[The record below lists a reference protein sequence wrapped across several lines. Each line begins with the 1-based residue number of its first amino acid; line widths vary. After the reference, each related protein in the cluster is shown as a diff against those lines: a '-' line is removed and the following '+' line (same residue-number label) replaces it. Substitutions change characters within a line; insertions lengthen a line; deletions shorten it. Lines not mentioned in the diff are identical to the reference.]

1 MKFNRRDFLKLG
13 ATSAIGFWLDTI
25 LPKIKAYAGQIN
37 EGEIPEMIYR
47 PFGNT
52 GKELSILGMG
62 GARYPYNDGDL
73 TEAVKL
79 AVRAYEL
86 GINYFE
92 TGPQYV
98 QDKCEEILG
107 LALKEIERKNKNKE
121 NPLPCYWGT
130 KSGLYLGDETAGD
143 VRHRLE
149 TSLKRIGKDKVPF
162 YYMWAIMD
170 RDHYQKVMKK
180 GGPYEGALK
189 AKEEGLIDHII
200 YSTHASGEEN
210 VKIINDG
217 AFDGVLLG
225 YNITNFPRQEKA
237 VQAAY
242 EKGMGVLTMN
252 PLAGGLIPR
261 NAEYFEQR
269 IERENTDMTIVQT
282 ALAFI
287 MGQPE
292 ITVALSGM
300 DKEEYIVENIK
311 TINFLKIF
319 SDNQLAGLK
328 EKYLEDLQGICTTC
342 QYCDVCPQEI
352 PIYAIMRAYN
362 SYILNGKQAFQGWAR
377 WYKGLKQIDFKKE
390 LEKCTKC
397 GSCEKVCTQH
407 LDIIKR
413 FDKIK
418 NELLT

>member
-1 MKFNRRDFLKLG
+1 MEIKRRDFLKLG
-13 ATSAIGFWLDTI
+13 ATSALGLWLDTI
-25 LPKIKAYAGQIN
+25 LPSMKAYAGQIN
-37 EGEIPEMIYR
+37 HGEIPDMIYR
-47 PFGNT
+47 SFGDT
-52 GKELSILGMG
+52 GKKLSILGMG

-73 TEAVKL
+73 EEAVQL

-98 QDKCEEILG
+98 QDKCEKILG
-107 LALKEIERKNKNKE
+107 LALKEIDRKNKNKK

-130 KSGLYLGDETAGD
+130 KSGLYLGDKTAGD
-143 VRHRLE
+143 VRRRLE
-149 TSLKRIGKDKVPF
+149 TSLKRIGKDKAPF

-170 RDHYQKVMKK
+170 MDHYKQVMKK

-242 EKGMGVLTMN
+242 KNGMGVLTMN

-261 NAEYFEQR
+261 HAEYFKQR
-269 IERENTDMTIVQT
+269 IKRENADMTIVQT

-311 TINFLKIF
+311 TLNFLKIF
-319 SDNQLAGLK
+319 TEEQLAGLK
-328 EKYLEDLQGICTTC
+328 EQYLEGLDNICTTC
-342 QYCDVCPQEI
+342 QYCDVCPQDI

-362 SYILNGKQAFQGWAR
+362 SYILKGKKAFQGWAR
-377 WYKGLKQIDFKKE
+377 WYKGLKQIDFKEE
-390 LEKCTKC
+390 LAKCTQC
-397 GSCEKVCTQH
+397 RTCEEVCTQH
-407 LDIIKR
+407 LNIVDR
-413 FDKIK
+413 F
-418 NELLT
+418 NEIQTKLL